1 MKFRFAQINKFFDI
15 IKIDVDKRTL
25 SHDYITKLDVYQ
37 RFGVLKYN
45 LVEQEGYI
53 VQYSLQDKQYKITN
67 VFKGDDEYIS
77 SIFSNIHIKI
87 KDWSEFNGF

>member
-1 MKFRFAQINKFFDI
+1 MKLRFAQINKFFDI
-15 IKIDVDKRTL
+15 IKIDVDKR
-25 SHDYITKLDVYQ
+25 
-37 RFGVLKYN
+37 FGVLEYN

-77 SIFSNIHIKI
+77 SVFPNIHIKI
-87 KDWSEFNGF
+87 KDIF